1 VPPRTAPPLDLA
13 ALVGA
18 RWPAP
23 AGGAPAWL
31 PFAVPAAGAVAAA
44 VFPLYPRAGLG
55 VLIVTLA
62 TAAPVVVAARGR
74 RGAGAFL
81 LGGLAV
87 GLAAVSVIRASEW
100 LAALCL
106 LAAACLAIAAVLDA
120 RTWAAVLR
128 CVPAFGIALVRAA
141 PWLSVPHRPGR
152 GRGADPKVRAAAEK
166 ARRDRSSALVNGVGL
181 GVSAALVVG
190 LLLASADAAF
200 AQLLGKLVP
209 DVELEL
215 DVGTVPGRVV
225 WFVLVAALVLAGAYG
240 ARSRVEWP
248 RPLGPFRARQVA
260 EWLTP
265 VLCVGSVI
273 ALFLAVQATMLFGGA
288 EVVFDGDA
296 ASHASRARQGFGQ
309 LFLVTLIVLGLLAW
323 AGRAADRGGTPGQRR
338 AFGFAGGALTAMA
351 LLLAASALR
360 RLWLY
365 QEQYGWTVSRI
376 VVGAL
381 EIWLAFLLAAVAA
394 AWLLRRVDAVPRLVI
409 ASAGA
414 GLLALSVAGPDA
426 LAASWNV
433 DRYRETGKVDLY
445 YLSTLSA
452 DAVPALQRLPEPLRD
467 CVLAG
472 RETTD
477 DGWTTWNLARAR
489 ADASLRENPAPTT
502 AMSCETEI
510 R

>member
-1 VPPRTAPPLDLA
+1 
-13 ALVGA
+13 
-18 RWPAP
+18 
-23 AGGAPAWL
+23 
-31 PFAVPAAGAVAAA
+31 
-44 VFPLYPRAGLG
+44 
-55 VLIVTLA
+55 
-62 TAAPVVVAARGR
+62 
-74 RGAGAFL
+74 
-81 LGGLAV
+81 
-87 GLAAVSVIRASEW
+87 
-100 LAALCL
+100 
-106 LAAACLAIAAVLDA
+106 
-120 RTWAAVLR
+120 
-128 CVPAFGIALVRAA
+128 
-141 PWLSVPHRPGR
+141 
-152 GRGADPKVRAAAEK
+152 VRAAAVK
-166 ARRDRSSALVNGVGL
+166 ARRERSSALVNGVGI
-181 GVSAALVVG
+181 GVTAALVVG

-209 DVELEL
+209 DVELQL

-225 WFVLVAALVLAGAYG
+225 WFVLVSALVLAGAYG
-240 ARSRVEWP
+240 ARSDVRWP
-248 RPLGPFRARQVA
+248 RPLGPYRARQAA

-265 VLCVGSVI
+265 VLCVASVI
-273 ALFLAVQATMLFGGA
+273 GLFLAVQATMLFGGA

-426 LAASWNV
+426 MAASWNI
-433 DRYRETGKVDLY
+433 DRYQQTGKVDLY

-477 DGWTTWNLARAR
+477 DGWTTWNLGRAR
-489 ADASLRENPAPTT
+489 ADASLRENPPPTT